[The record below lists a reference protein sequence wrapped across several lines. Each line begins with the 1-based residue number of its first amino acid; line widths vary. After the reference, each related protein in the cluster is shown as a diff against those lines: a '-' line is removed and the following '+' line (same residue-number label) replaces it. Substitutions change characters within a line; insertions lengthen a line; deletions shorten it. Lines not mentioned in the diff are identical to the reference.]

1 MPALLLAMSRAGFQV
16 NHATVEADLEG
27 LRNLGL
33 RVAVNARGAWTLKD
47 EVTGLDVP
55 RFQIAEARPSDLARR
70 KEEIRARLRH
80 VPHDYLGLLDLA
92 FDGAQNRVF
101 EFQTMALFELMGFRG
116 RHLGGANRPDGVFY
130 TEGLPCNYGLI
141 VDAKAYSRGFACAA
155 SARDEMKRY
164 VDENR
169 DRPAIHP
176 NAWWRAFPEE
186 LQAPGDFRFVFVSS
200 QFTGRYREQIERLAH
215 GPTGTPGAAIAVQ
228 DLLLFAEAVLSKRLA
243 LAEGRD
249 MFASLDA
256 VSIPL
261 SFLPDPDAVRE
272 RPAIRQQSLPLE
284 WAA

>member
-1 MPALLLAMSRAGFQV
+1 
-16 NHATVEADLEG
+16 
-27 LRNLGL
+27 
-33 RVAVNARGAWTLKD
+33 
-47 EVTGLDVP
+47 
-55 RFQIAEARPSDLARR
+55 
-70 KEEIRARLRH
+70 
-80 VPHDYLGLLDLA
+80 
-92 FDGAQNRVF
+92 
-101 EFQTMALFELMGFRG
+101 
-116 RHLGGANRPDGVFY
+116 
-130 TEGLPCNYGLI
+130 
-141 VDAKAYSRGFACAA
+141 
-155 SARDEMKRY
+155 MKRY

-272 RPAIRQQSLPLE
+272 RPAIRQQRLPLE